1 MVSEK
6 MVAWGSQGCVI
17 RDLAAY
23 GEQRAAVVG
32 AENVFNFTI
41 GNPSVPAPSCV
52 RQTIEH
58 LLQTVPAE
66 QLHAYTAAPGL
77 ASVRAK
83 MAAYLEKTFGV
94 GYRAEDVYMTSG
106 ASSAL
111 AMLAYALLSPGDE
124 VLTLSPYFSEYKL
137 YAEAAGGTL
146 TAVPSSPEDFQ
157 IDLDAFSAAIS
168 EKTAVVLLNSPNNP
182 SGVILSRRS
191 ITKLAELL
199 EKKSAEYG
207 HRIYIVAD
215 EPYRELAYDGEEV
228 PFIPA
233 IYKDTI
239 YCYSFSKTLSLPGER
254 VGYLAVPPESKD
266 RAALRA
272 AISGAGRMLGYVCAP
287 VLFQRVCAACLGQTG
302 ELREYKKNR
311 DLICE
316 GLAALGFSCA
326 KPQGA
331 FYLFVKSPEED
342 ARAFCKKAM
351 AHDLLL
357 VPGDDFAC
365 PGYAR
370 LAYCVPEERLRRSLP
385 AFAALAEEYGLKA
398 E

>member
-1 MVSEK
+1 
-6 MVAWGSQGCVI
+6 
-17 RDLAAY
+17 
-23 GEQRAAVVG
+23 
-32 AENVFNFTI
+32 
-41 GNPSVPAPSCV
+41 
-52 RQTIEH
+52 
-58 LLQTVPAE
+58 
-66 QLHAYTAAPGL
+66 
-77 ASVRAK
+77 
-83 MAAYLEKTFGV
+83 
-94 GYRAEDVYMTSG
+94 MTSG

-146 TAVPSSPEDFQ
+146 TAVPSNPEDFQ

-254 VGYLAVPPESKD
+254 IGFLAIHPELTD
-266 RAALRA
+266 YARVRA
-272 AISGAGRMLGYVCAP
+272 AIYGAGRALGYINASTM
-287 VLFQRVCAACLGQTG
+287 FQLVAAQCVGQTADISV
-302 ELREYKKNR
+302 YKQNR
-311 DLICE
+311 DLIHTALLDMGYTCVKPSGASIFPQNAGAGRDRVLQKGDGARPAGRAGRRIRLP
-316 GLAALGFSCA
+316 GLRPSGLLR
-326 KPQGA
+326 PQNH
-331 FYLFVKSPEED
+331 
-342 ARAFCKKAM
+342 ARTQPPP
-351 AHDLLL
+351 L
-357 VPGDDFAC
+357 P
-365 PGYAR
+365 PAR
-370 LAYCVPEERLRRSLP
+370 RPIRP
-385 AFAALAEEYGLKA
+385 QK
-398 E
+398 

>member
-77 ASVRAK
+77 ASVRVK

-146 TAVPSSPEDFQ
+146 TAVPSNPEDFQ

-168 EKTAVVLLNSPNNP
+168 KKTAVVLLNSPNNP

-254 VGYLAVPPESKD
+254 IGFLAIHPELTD
-266 RAALRA
+266 YARVRA
-272 AISGAGRMLGYVCAP
+272 AIYGAGRALGYINASTM
-287 VLFQRVCAACLGQTG
+287 FQLVAAECVGQTADISV
-302 ELREYKKNR
+302 YKQNR
-311 DLICE
+311 DLIHT
-316 GLAALGFSCA
+316 ALLDMGYTCV
-326 KPQGA
+326 KPSGA
-331 FYLFVKSPEED
+331 FYLFLKTPEPD
-342 ARAFCKKAM
+342 ATAFCKKAM
-351 AHDLLL
+351 ALDLLV
-357 VPGDDFAC
+357 VPGDEFGC
-365 PGYAR
+365 PGYVR
-370 LAYCVPEERLRRSLP
+370 LAYCVPKAMLERSLP
-385 AFAALAEEYGLKA
+385 RFRQLADQYGLKK
-398 E
+398 

>member
-146 TAVPSSPEDFQ
+146 TAVPSNPEDFQ

-207 HRIYIVAD
+207 HRIFVQDMVTGLERQITFGPGSD
-215 EPYRELAYDGEEV
+215 EQPSFCGDSY
-228 PFIPA
+228 FI
-233 IYKDTI
+233 
-239 YCYSFSKTLSLPGER
+239 
-254 VGYLAVPPESKD
+254 
-266 RAALRA
+266 
-272 AISGAGRMLGYVCAP
+272 
-287 VLFQRVCAACLGQTG
+287 
-302 ELREYKKNR
+302 
-311 DLICE
+311 
-316 GLAALGFSCA
+316 
-326 KPQGA
+326 
-331 FYLFVKSPEED
+331 
-342 ARAFCKKAM
+342 
-351 AHDLLL
+351 
-357 VPGDDFAC
+357 
-365 PGYAR
+365 
-370 LAYCVPEERLRRSLP
+370 
-385 AFAALAEEYGLKA
+385 AFASSRGGSRGIYLTTRHGGDAKKVPTGGGAASFPRWGMPDGK
-398 E
+398 

>member
-146 TAVPSSPEDFQ
+146 TAVPSNPEDFQ

-168 EKTAVVLLNSPNNP
+168 EKTAVVMCHFIPDY
-182 SGVILSRRS
+182 IW
-191 ITKLAELL
+191 LATGGKNGSFNREAMSVLRDREVTL
-199 EKKSAEYG
+199 IPDLGATERWREKSAL
-207 HRIYIVAD
+207 
-215 EPYRELAYDGEEV
+215 LAG
-228 PFIPA
+228 IC
-233 IYKDTI
+233 K
-239 YCYSFSKTLSLPGER
+239 R
-254 VGYLAVPPESKD
+254 VVVSD
-266 RAALRA
+266 
-272 AISGAGRMLGYVCAP
+272 ML
-287 VLFQRVCAACLGQTG
+287 
-302 ELREYKKNR
+302 E
-311 DLICE
+311 
-316 GLAALGFSCA
+316 
-326 KPQGA
+326 
-331 FYLFVKSPEED
+331 
-342 ARAFCKKAM
+342 
-351 AHDLLL
+351 
-357 VPGDDFAC
+357 
-365 PGYAR
+365 R
-370 LAYCVPEERLRRSLP
+370 LATDEQRSRGLDIADFFLTVPTQRQVLQQMIRRNP
-385 AFAALAEEYGLKA
+385 ALQLLIDELDLELV